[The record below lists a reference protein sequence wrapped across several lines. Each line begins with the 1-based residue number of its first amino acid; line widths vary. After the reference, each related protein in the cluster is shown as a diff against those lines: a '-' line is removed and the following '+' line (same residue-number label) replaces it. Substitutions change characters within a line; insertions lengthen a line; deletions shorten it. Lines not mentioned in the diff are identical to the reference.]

1 MNIVALPCL
10 PHPVRFR
17 DPKKHISI
25 SILQGYPYL
34 IGLYYKGGFRGPRD
48 GVSGLVRIRASGS
61 SVEGLGFRP
70 SVLGFG
76 ARASGL
82 GFGRRRRGLRL
93 RVFLGFGEF

>member
-1 MNIVALPCL
+1 MGFITRGALGAL
-10 PHPVRFR
+10 EM
-17 DPKKHISI
+17 
-25 SILQGYPYL
+25 
-34 IGLYYKGGFRGPRD
+34 
-48 GVSGLVRIRASGS
+48 GVSGLVRIRASGF